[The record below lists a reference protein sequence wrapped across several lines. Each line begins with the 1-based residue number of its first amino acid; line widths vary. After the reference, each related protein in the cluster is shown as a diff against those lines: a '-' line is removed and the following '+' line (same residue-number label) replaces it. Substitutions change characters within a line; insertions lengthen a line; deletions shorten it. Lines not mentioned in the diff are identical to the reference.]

1 MRFVKGSHE
10 FGDLYGPG
18 LSSES
23 QKYFDEIIHKKKLEV
38 FQVEEM
44 NAGDATFHFGWTV
57 HGAPK
62 NSTHKMREAIIVSY
76 FEDGTRISE
85 LDNPSRKIDAE
96 FYLGGKQFNE
106 LADSSL
112 NNIVN

>member
-1 MRFVKGSHE
+1 
-10 FGDLYGPG
+10 
-18 LSSES
+18 
-23 QKYFDEIIHKKKLEV
+23 
-38 FQVEEM
+38 M

-62 NSTHKMREAIIVSY
+62 NSTQKMREAIIVSY
-76 FEDGTRISE
+76 FEDGTRLSE

-106 LADSSL
+106 LANSSI